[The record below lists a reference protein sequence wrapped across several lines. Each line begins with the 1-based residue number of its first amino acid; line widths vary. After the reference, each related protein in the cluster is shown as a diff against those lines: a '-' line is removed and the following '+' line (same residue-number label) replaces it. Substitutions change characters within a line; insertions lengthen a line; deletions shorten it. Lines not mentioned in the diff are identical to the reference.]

1 MLPHTHYKRRS
12 CRGLLRTPPAVPRC
26 LLRGISPGLGRCVGR
41 CVGPCVGQ
49 AVCRGRLAEA
59 TGFRE
64 RLLSLT
70 LGLHV

>member
-26 LLRGISPGLGRCVGR
+26 LLRGISPGLGRCLGR
-41 CVGPCVGQ
+41 CVGPCVGR
-49 AVCRGRLAEA
+49 AVCRDRLAED

-64 RLLSLT
+64 RLRSLT
-70 LGLHV
+70 LGLHI